1 MKTLTELA
9 TQIVS
14 RRRQLGLKQAD
25 MLMKIGMSQQQYQ
38 RIESGGDTR
47 VSTFLRVLEGL
58 NMSIMI
64 VPRDKVASIEPLLAE
79 DGDQL
84 NEDTETDSWSSLLKG
99 LEDE

>member
-9 TQIVS
+9 TQIAS